1 MKRLALPAALLALA
15 CAHTM
20 PPAESVRRY
29 DYLLGPGKAG
39 SEVVT
44 THGNER
50 SIQFEYNDRGR
61 GPKTDSLV
69 VIDERSFPVSMRTTG
84 NDYFKVAVNETLRRE
99 GAKVTWS
106 NGAESGSSADPNAIY
121 VAMYAPPEGD
131 ALIAKALLAAKEQ
144 KLRLL
149 PSGEASIRRIR
160 DLTLTSGGRTQHV
173 TLYAINGFGFTPG
186 TVWLDDNREL
196 FAEVSSWSSTIRE
209 GWDDSVKTLLDA
221 EEAWRNEETK
231 AVAKRLT
238 HAPRGGVLAI
248 TNARLF
254 DPATLKTT
262 PSTTVIVRGKTIE
275 SVGADGSVAIPAD
288 AERIDARG
296 RTLLPGLWDMHQH
309 FGPGDG
315 LLDIANGVT
324 DARDLGNDV
333 DFITDLRKKF
343 DAGDDVGPHIAV
355 MAALI
360 DGPGKYTGPTKL
372 VVDSEDDARKVI
384 DRVAPLGFEQ
394 TKIYSSI
401 RPELVPF
408 IARYSHE
415 HGMRVSGHIP
425 ANMRAEDAVR
435 AGYDEIQHANFLLL
449 NFMPDV
455 TQTQTTARFTAVG
468 ERAAALD
475 LASPPVTAFFDL
487 LREHKTVIDPTLDVF
502 EGLFVARKGEM
513 SPSFAAVADRLPP
526 QVRRGLLTG
535 GLPVPDGM
543 DQRYRDSFAKMLALV
558 KALHDDGIPIVAG
571 TDSLPGFG
579 LHRELELYVQA
590 GIPAPE
596 VLRIATLG
604 AATVARR
611 ADRFGSI
618 EPGKVADLVLID
630 GDPTTNISDVRRIAA
645 VIKDG
650 NVFDPREVEKEIG
663 VLPPR

>member
-1 MKRLALPAALLALA
+1 MNRTAAFAALLTLA
-15 CAHTM
+15 CAHTT
-20 PPAESVRRY
+20 PPAAESVRRY
-29 DYLLGPGKAG
+29 DYLLGAGRAG
-39 SEVVT
+39 SQVVT
-44 THGNER
+44 TRGNER
-50 SIQFEYNDRGR
+50 SVQFEYNDRGR
-61 GPKTDSLV
+61 GPKTDSQIVL
-69 VIDERSFPVSMRTTG
+69 DDRWFPTSMRTTG
-84 NDYFKVAVNETLRRE
+84 NDYYKAAVNETFE
-99 GAKVTWS
+99 TAGGKVTWS
-106 NGAESGSSADPNAIY
+106 NGAESGSSADPNALYIG
-121 VAMYAPPEGD
+121 MYAPAEGD
-131 ALIAKALLAAKEQ
+131 GLIARALLAAKDHR
-144 KLRLL
+144 LPLL

-160 DLTLTSGGRTQHV
+160 DLTLTGGGHTQHV

-186 TVWLDDNREL
+186 TIWLDDDGEL

-209 GWDDSVKTLLDA
+209 GWDDSVQTLLAA
-221 EEAWRNEETK
+221 EDAWRNEETK

-238 HAPRGGVLAI
+238 HAPRGGAIAI
-248 TNARLF
+248 TNARIF
-254 DPATLKTT
+254 DPVTLKTT
-262 PSTTVIVRGKTIE
+262 PSMTVIVRGKTIE
-275 SVGADGSVAIPAD
+275 NVGAGIEIAAD

-324 DARDLGNDV
+324 DSRDLGNDV
-333 DFITDLRKKF
+333 DFITGLRKAF
-343 DAGDDVGPHIAV
+343 DAGDDVGPHIV

-372 VVDSEDDARKVI
+372 VVDSEDDVRKVI
-384 DRVAPLGFEQ
+384 DRVVPLGFEQ

-425 ANMRAEDAVR
+425 ANMRAEEAVR
-435 AGYDEIQHANFLLL
+435 AGYDEIQHVNFLFL

-455 TQTQTTARFTAVG
+455 TQTQTTARFLAVG

-475 LASPPVTAFFDL
+475 LNSPEVRGFIDL

-502 EGLFVARKGEM
+502 EGLFVARKGEV
-513 SPSFAAVADRLPP
+513 SPTYAAIADRLPP
-526 QVRRGLLTG
+526 QVRRGFLTG
-535 GLPVPDGM
+535 GLQVPDGM
-543 DQRYRDSFAKMLALV
+543 DQRYRDSFAKMLAMV
-558 KALHDDGIPIVAG
+558 KALHDAGIPIVAG
-571 TDSLPGFG
+571 TDALPGFA

-611 ADRFGSI
+611 ADHYGSI
-618 EPGKVADLVLID
+618 APGKAADLVLVD
-630 GDPTTNISDVRRIAA
+630 GDPTTNISDVRKVAT

-650 NVFDPREVEKEIG
+650 NIFDPREVEKEIG
-663 VLPPR
+663 VLPPK